1 MSYTAIIK
9 DGGLFIPNVFADLDE
24 GGSLIVQ
31 VELDLDEVRAQLETN
46 DALKAVK
53 TVKKSSKRPAK
64 RAASKQ
70 AQNPDARDTGKG
82 HIGELAGLDDR
93 ELSEIIKAYMNDE
106 PVSSQISLENL

>member
-70 AQNPDARDTGKG
+70 VQNPDTRDTGKG